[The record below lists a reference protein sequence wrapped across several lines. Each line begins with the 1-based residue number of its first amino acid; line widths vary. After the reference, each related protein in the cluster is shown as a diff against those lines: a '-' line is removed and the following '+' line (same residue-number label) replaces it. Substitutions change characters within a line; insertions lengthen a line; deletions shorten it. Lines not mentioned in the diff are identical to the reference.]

1 MKKKML
7 LSLAAVLVLLFSY
20 GLGYWNGFAHARRGI
35 PVAVAR
41 DMGDSPRAPGKAE
54 YEPYFARQN
63 LPPDRV
69 K

>member
-7 LSLAAVLVLLFSY
+7 LSLTAVFVLSFSY
-20 GLGYWNGFAHARRGI
+20 CLGYWNGFAHARRGV
-35 PVAVAR
+35 PVVVSR
-41 DMGDSPRAPGKAE
+41 DMGDSPRSPGEAE
-54 YEPYFARQN
+54 YEPYFSRQN